1 MPGGSSEER
10 REAGLPRAEPS
21 SRPQKR
27 ALADAEVMA
36 MASPDEDAAAGVV
49 TMGGD
54 SAGSE
59 WRSGDDCITLGDVEA
74 LIEQAQHDAE
84 AARDGPICGGWGLPN
99 YIFEF
104 DEGESGEFER
114 CASSLPKYEG
124 CSSESDRRL
133 L

>member
-54 SAGSE
+54 NAGSE

-84 AARDGPICGGWGLPN
+84 AAQGMAPSVAGGASQTTSLNSTKASQGSL
-99 YIFEF
+99 
-104 DEGESGEFER
+104 SGVQAHSQNMR
-114 CASSLPKYEG
+114 GAVQRAAP
-124 CSSESDRRL
+124 
-133 L
+133 

>member
-36 MASPDEDAAAGVV
+36 MASPDEGAAAGVV

-54 SAGSE
+54 TVLAA
-59 WRSGDDCITLGDVEA
+59 SGDLAMIVSPLA
-74 LIEQAQHDAE
+74 ML
-84 AARDGPICGGWGLPN
+84 
-99 YIFEF
+99 
-104 DEGESGEFER
+104 
-114 CASSLPKYEG
+114 
-124 CSSESDRRL
+124 RL
-133 L
+133 